1 MIGNL
6 IGKIF
11 GGIKETEL
19 EEKFLSLLSE
29 FNEAKEMAAL
39 AVKKCDDVAAIADSA
54 LSEKSEKFKKLQSSV
69 EEFDANVISIIKE
82 LNSEIKNLKHK
93 IEMVN
98 GDCLMLKTRVDNWSG
113 YLENKN
119 TQPVVK
125 RGRGRPRKV
134 SLQ

>member
-19 EEKFLSLLSE
+19 EEKFLSLLRE

-39 AVKKCDDVAAIADSA
+39 AVKKCDDVAVIADSA
-54 LSEKSEKFKKLQSSV
+54 LSEKSEKLKKLQSSV
-69 EEFDANVISIIKE
+69 EEFDA
-82 LNSEIKNLKHK
+82 EIKNLKHK
-93 IEMVN
+93 IEKV
-98 GDCLMLKTRVDNWSG
+98 DCTCLMLKNRVDNWSG

-125 RGRGRPRKV
+125 RGRGRPRKG